1 MAEQLIDAAQ
11 STLAKALTALSRRAD
26 RVHTQL
32 SAAHRIRTAYLAA
45 QVGTLLP
52 TVSRAVMHSL
62 QARLP
67 AFVDGE
73 VMAEFRRGRKFVAL
87 FPRKQTR
94 ESLAILQY
102 ALTAY
107 LSQIRYQEL
116 KEFDAEIA
124 HLRSYL
130 TDLQRAREL
139 TADLLCVLQLV
150 QDRAAPVPSEAL
162 PLLSRIAGAGAGGQ
176 QLWRQRSGPSGT
188 HRAAGAL
195 HDQDTN
201 LCAFAL
207 ADFPSR
213 LGELLTCGTA
223 TNAGVPPQ
231 IHRTVPGATEPGA
244 PVPTGDAFDALLAT
258 A

>member
-11 STLAKALTALSRRAD
+11 STLANALSALSRRAD
-26 RVHTQL
+26 RVHSQL
-32 SAAHRIRTAYLAA
+32 SAAQRIRAAYLAA
-45 QVGTLLP
+45 QVGMLLP
-52 TVSRAVMHSL
+52 TVSRAVFRSL

-67 AFVDGE
+67 AFVTSD
-73 VMAEFRRGRKFVAL
+73 VLAEFHRGRKFLAL

-116 KEFDAEIA
+116 KEFDAEIS

-130 TDLQRAREL
+130 TDLQRAREHA
-139 TADLLCVLQLV
+139 ADLLRVLQVV
-150 QDRAAPVPSEAL
+150 QDRKAPVPSEVH
-162 PLLSRIAGAGAGGQ
+162 PLLARIAGAGDRRCGRLHAGPDIA
-176 QLWRQRSGPSGT
+176 R
-188 HRAAGAL
+188 RAASAL

-201 LCAFAL
+201 LCAFVL
-207 ADFPSR
+207 AELPTR
-213 LGELLTCGTA
+213 LGEFLTRDTSA
-223 TNAGVPPQ
+223 AVDASTEL
-231 IHRTVPGATEPGA
+231 HRAKPSTGA
-244 PVPTGDAFDALLAT
+244 PSLPVPAPDELDALLAT

>member
-1 MAEQLIDAAQ
+1 MAEQLINAAQ

-67 AFVDGE
+67 AFVNGE
-73 VMAEFRRGRKFVAL
+73 VMAEFRRGRKFLAL
-87 FPRKQTR
+87 FPRKQTH
-94 ESLAILQY
+94 ESLKILQY

-139 TADLLCVLQLV
+139 TANHLRVLQVV
-150 QDRAAPVPSEAL
+150 QDRAAPVPCEAL
-162 PLLSRIAGAGAGGQ
+162 PLLSRIASAGGPQ
-176 QLWRQRSGPSGT
+176 SGHGGA
-188 HRAAGAL
+188 HRVAGAL

-223 TNAGVPPQ
+223 TNAGVHPQ
-231 IHRTVPGATEPGA
+231 LHRTVPGATELSA

>member
-32 SAAHRIRTAYLAA
+32 SAAQRIRIAYLAA

-62 QARLP
+62 RARLP

-73 VMAEFRRGRKFVAL
+73 VAAEFRRGRKLLAL

-139 TADLLCVLQLV
+139 TAELLRVLQVV
-150 QDRAAPVPSEAL
+150 QDRAAPVPCEAL
-162 PLLSRIAGAGAGGQ
+162 PLLSRIAGAGGQ
-176 QLWRQRSGPSGT
+176 QSGRPHSGPSGT

-213 LGELLTCGTA
+213 LGELLTRGTA
-223 TNAGVPPQ
+223 ANAGVPPKH
-231 IHRTVPGATEPGA
+231 HRTVPSATEPSA